1 MSIFEFG
8 DDFEEIFACGTDTAE
23 SQTPRSHRHRGVRV
37 IQFCKVM
44 TSGKGINRFKNI
56 YICTVWGNTAIM
68 QIQKSKG
75 VF

>member
-44 TSGKGINRFKNI
+44 TSGKGIKI
-56 YICTVWGNTAIM
+56 YIYSMGEHCNNANTKI
-68 QIQKSKG
+68 
-75 VF
+75 